1 MKSQISKA
9 RLKKVGFRERKSS
22 ASSEIVAFR
31 NGNVLAVLYATVT
44 GTIGVLCMLW
54 AYPSYMVADWKL
66 RLPIGV
72 AIFFIALLC
81 SRLLLGLF
89 ASEILKRNSRLLMLC
104 LVSVFSVALSAACI
118 AGFIAMA
125 STAAPSDCIQWDVVE
140 IAPFLFP
147 HLLAPALATLLIG
160 PAAGFSIGV
169 GVTIANT
176 AFVQDAFILPAVI
189 MGLIATVV
197 TAKTVAKVRRRFTLL
212 RVFIFNG
219 AIQFLGVIVYAA
231 SKIAQNGSCN
241 NLAYTIAF
249 CTTALIFATGLAFVA
264 IIILLPIHEH
274 FFGACSN
281 IRLNEFADLS
291 NPLLQKL
298 SLEAPGTYHHSIVVA
313 TLASAAA
320 ERIGANALLARVG
333 SYYHDIG
340 KITKPAYYTENTRGE
355 HSNPHENISANMSA
369 VIIGAHVKEGIGL
382 ALHYNLPP
390 PIRDIVREHHGTS
403 VITWFLHKAK
413 EEAKQKVEASG
424 KDPEPI
430 DESQFRYSGP
440 RPKTRESGIV
450 LLADSVEAASRSLER
465 TTNSAIENLVDNI
478 VRGKIDDEQLD
489 CCELSFIDVA
499 TIKRTFTT
507 TLSNILHPRIAYPKD
522 EETKNGETKESKHE
536 DNRQKTASATA
547 D

>member
-1 MKSQISKA
+1 MKGQISKA
-9 RLKKVGFRERKSS
+9 RLKKVGSRERKSNVP
-22 ASSEIVAFR
+22 SEIVAFR
-31 NGNVLAVLYATVT
+31 NGNALAVLYACLT
-44 GTIGVLCMLW
+44 GAAGVLCMLW
-54 AYPSYMVADWKL
+54 SYPVSLEVDWKL
-66 RLPIGV
+66 RLPIGI
-72 AIFFIALLC
+72 AILFVALLC

-89 ASEILKRNSRLLMLC
+89 APEILKRNSRLLMLC
-104 LVSVFSVALSAACI
+104 TVSAFSLALSAACVTG
-118 AGFIAMA
+118 AGTLA
-125 STAAPSDCIQWDVVE
+125 STPALTNLISWDLVKA
-140 IAPFLFP
+140 APFLFP
-147 HLLAPALATLLIG
+147 HLLAPALATLLSG
-160 PAAGFSIGV
+160 PAAGISVGV

-176 AFVQDAFILPAVI
+176 AFIQDESVLPAIV
-189 MGLIATVV
+189 MGLIASVLITEI
-197 TAKTVAKVRRRFTLL
+197 VAKVRRRFALL
-212 RVFIFNG
+212 RVFMLGG

-231 SKIAQNGSCN
+231 SKMAQNGPFTD
-241 NLAYTIAF
+241 LGPTIAF
-249 CTTALIFATGLAFVA
+249 CTAALVFSTGLAFAA
-264 IIILLPIHEH
+264 IIILLPLHEH

-320 ERIGANALLARVG
+320 ERIGANALLARVA

-340 KITKPAYYTENTRGE
+340 KITKPVYYTENTRGE
-355 HSNPHENISANMSA
+355 HQSPHENISPNMSA

-390 PIRDIVREHHGTS
+390 PVRDVIREHHGTS
-403 VITWFLHKAK
+403 IMTWFHHKAK
-413 EEAKQKVEASG
+413 EEARQKVEASG
-424 KDPEPI
+424 KEPDPV

-440 RPKTRESGIV
+440 RPTSRESGIV

-489 CCELSFIDVA
+489 CCQLSFIDVA
-499 TIKRTFTT
+499 IIKRTFTT

-522 EETKNGETKESKHE
+522 DDTKESLNE
-536 DNRQKTASATA
+536 DNHRNTATVTA
-547 D
+547 N